1 MSTHP
6 HFFPDL
12 SAEQKEHFDRDGYVV
27 IPDVLSADDVSAM
40 RAFLESLFDSGV
52 TYKGDVQIRGGV
64 EGRGGGVRH
73 DIFARYP
80 ETRFLMTHPQ
90 ILGAL
95 RSLLGPQVVFLPE
108 MAAHDSR
115 YGHWHKD
122 TTPMER
128 AGLTFHWSPDFR
140 FVECGIYLQDN
151 DEYGGGLDVVPGSHR
166 EPDHTP
172 PAPKI
177 TLVQRLRAKLGRPIE
192 RQPPPPP
199 VEENGFGI
207 PSKAGDLVI
216 FDFHLNHMATQPTA
230 CSVNEVP
237 ADKRKLALFFACS
250 ANNQY
255 VAPYID
261 FIRGQ
266 YEHLKHGHEYP
277 QALAETAAENGILL
291 PD

>member
-1 MSTHP
+1 MSTQP
-6 HFFPDL
+6 HVFPEL
-12 SAEQKEHFDRDGYVV
+12 SAEQLEHFDRDGYIVV
-27 IPDVLSADDVSAM
+27 PSVLSAVEVSAL
-40 RAFLESLFDSGV
+40 RKLFEGVFDAGV

-80 ETRFLMTHPQ
+80 ETRVLMTRPAV
-90 ILGAL
+90 LGAL
-95 RSLLGPQVVFLPE
+95 RSLLGRDVVFLPE

-122 TTPMER
+122 TTPMQR
-128 AGLTFHWSPDFR
+128 AGLDFHNAPDFR
-140 FVECGIYLQDN
+140 FVECGAYLQDN

-177 TLVQRLRAKLGRPIE
+177 TLAQRVRAKLGLPMARPA
-192 RQPPPPP
+192 PPA
-199 VEENGFGI
+199 VEENGFSI

-216 FDFHLNHMATQPTA
+216 FDFRLNHMASQPTA
-230 CSVNEVP
+230 CAVNDVP
-237 ADKRKLALFFACS
+237 AENRKLALFFACS
-250 ANNQY
+250 ADNEQVGAY
-255 VAPYID
+255 VD

-266 YEHLKHGHEYP
+266 YEHLKNGHEYP
-277 QALAETAAENGILL
+277 PALSEMAADHGVLL

>member
-6 HFFPDL
+6 HVFPDL

-40 RAFLESLFDSGV
+40 RRFLESLFDSGV

-73 DIFARYP
+73 DIFSRYP
-80 ETRFLMTHPQ
+80 EMRFLMTHPA

-95 RSLLGPQVVFLPE
+95 RSLLGPDFVFLPE

-128 AGLTFHWSPDFR
+128 AGVTFHWAPDFR

-151 DEYGGGLDVVPGSHR
+151 DEHGGGLDVVAASHL

-172 PAPKI
+172 PAPKV
-177 TLVQRLRAKLGRPIE
+177 TLLQRARAKLGLPIA
-192 RQPPPPP
+192 QP
-199 VEENGFGI
+199 VEAPVQEHAISI
-207 PSKAGDLVI
+207 PSAAGDLVI
-216 FDFHLNHMATQPTA
+216 FDFHINHMATQPTA
-230 CSVNEVP
+230 CSVDEVP
-237 ADKRKLALFFACS
+237 LDKRKLAIFFACS
-250 ANNQY
+250 ANNRH
-255 VAPYID
+255 VAPYVD

-266 YEHLKHGHEYP
+266 YEHLKAGHEYP
-277 QALAETAAENGILL
+277 QELRELALKSGVGV